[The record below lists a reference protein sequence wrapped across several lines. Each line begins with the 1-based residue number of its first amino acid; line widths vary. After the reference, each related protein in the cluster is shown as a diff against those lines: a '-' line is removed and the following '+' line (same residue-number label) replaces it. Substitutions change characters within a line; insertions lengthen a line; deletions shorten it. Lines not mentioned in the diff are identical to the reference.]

1 MIYAVYIMYIYV
13 NIYVECNMWNI
24 LVGKVL
30 SNYHSQLNTRYLKNK
45 VKLCNIN
52 WGIIKDKL
60 DKCGDTDRDFFF
72 KRRICKYK
80 LFETLIFPPKDS
92 NNIRKRFCIWN
103 IDKFCCLMTY
113 LANCEAVVF
122 HNKTDINRL
131 LNVLQDITILI
142 CVL

>member
-1 MIYAVYIMYIYV
+1 MIYAVSNDIYIMYP
-13 NIYVECNMWNI
+13 
-24 LVGKVL
+24 K
-30 SNYHSQLNTRYLKNK
+30 YHSQFNTRYLKNK

-60 DKCGDTDRDFFF
+60 DKCGDTDWDFFF

-92 NNIRKRFCIWN
+92 NNIRTRFCIWN
-103 IDKFCCLMTY
+103 IDKFCFLMTY

-122 HNKTDINRL
+122 HNRNDNNRL
-131 LNVLQDITILI
+131 FNVLQDITILI